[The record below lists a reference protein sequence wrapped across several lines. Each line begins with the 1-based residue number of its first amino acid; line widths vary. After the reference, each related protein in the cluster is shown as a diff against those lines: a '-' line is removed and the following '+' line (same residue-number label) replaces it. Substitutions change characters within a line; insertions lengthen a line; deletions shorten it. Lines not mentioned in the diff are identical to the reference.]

1 MTPLDGYNSP
11 CIDAS
16 QVQMDSYQRKIGC
29 FIHIPNVG
37 RGQLKYVGAVEGKPG
52 TFVGVDL
59 LANIGKNDGSFQG
72 KRYFETEYTQSG
84 LFIQLQKVA
93 GLIDAASS
101 GNGSRRTT
109 FGETYAGE
117 NNFRD
122 GSIAKSP
129 TPMRHGS
136 RHSSN
141 ALSDVMDV
149 DGDERRHR
157 SSSSKETSHNNGL
170 EIRLQQQT
178 QELIQCKKLLSDQRA
193 VLEEIHPAID
203 DYESKL
209 QRMETQIASLEAQ
222 LAKERETLTRQKD
235 YFETEHEQLLSVV
248 EELHTEIR
256 ENEKRMLELHQAPAP
271 SLPTDSTIAE
281 LQAENDALREEME
294 GLRNQTLEQDKAAVK
309 WQKERDQ
316 LKLQNES
323 LSSEYKYVS
332 QELQES
338 LRKQERTQAALA
350 KEQAQAHTS
359 SLVATQEPNPQVE
372 KLKLQLA
379 TANAK
384 IRALESANS
393 RPNTPA
399 LTMASDHTEQEPEA
413 DTKEEPDSLPLY
425 VPKKAD
431 RAAGRHKWCALC
443 ERDGHNSV
451 DCPFENEQLF

>member
-1 MTPLDGYNSP
+1 
-11 CIDAS
+11 
-16 QVQMDSYQRKIGC
+16 MDSYQRKIGC

-59 LANIGKNDGSFQG
+59 LANIGKNDGCFQG

-93 GLIDAASS
+93 GLIDAVSS
-101 GNGSRRTT
+101 GSVSRRTT
-109 FGETYAGE
+109 FGETYAGGDT
-117 NNFRD
+117 RSVD

-129 TPMRHGS
+129 TPMRRSS
-136 RHSSN
+136 RHSSTTF
-141 ALSDVMDV
+141 SDVMEV
-149 DGDERRHR
+149 DGDERRQR
-157 SSSSKETSHNNGL
+157 SSSSKEMNQMNRSSGL

-178 QELIQCKKLLSDQRA
+178 QELLQCKKLLSDQQL

-209 QRMETQIASLEAQ
+209 QRMESQIVTLEAQ
-222 LAKERETLTRQKD
+222 LAKERETLTRQKQ

-256 ENEKRMLELHQAPAP
+256 ENERRMLEQHQVAPPQPP

-281 LQAENDALREEME
+281 LQGENDALREEIE
-294 GLRNQTLEQDKAAVK
+294 ELKGRTTDQDRAAVK

-316 LKLQNES
+316 LKLQVES

-338 LRKQERTQAALA
+338 LQHQEQTQAALE
-350 KEQAQAHTS
+350 KEQARSQAS
-359 SLVATQEPNPQVE
+359 SLVAAQEPNPQVE

-384 IRALESANS
+384 IHTLDSS
-393 RPNTPA
+393 STRPNTPA
-399 LTMASDHTEQEPEA
+399 LTMASDHTEQDTEP
-413 DTKEEPDSLPLY
+413 DTKTEPDSLPLY